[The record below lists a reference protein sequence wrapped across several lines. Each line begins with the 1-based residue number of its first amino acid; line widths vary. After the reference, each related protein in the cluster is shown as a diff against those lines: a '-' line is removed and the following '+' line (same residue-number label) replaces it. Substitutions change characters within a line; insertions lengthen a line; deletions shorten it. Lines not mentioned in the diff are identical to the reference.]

1 MRHRRPKRRA
11 IGLWNGDESPENTAS
26 RTRYVGSQ
34 EYKYHPN
41 PAGPPNAE
49 VEFQDRIRK

>member
-11 IGLWNGDESPENTAS
+11 IDLWNVDEPPKNTAS
-26 RTRYVGSQ
+26 RARYVGSQ
-34 EYKYHPN
+34 EHKCHPS

-49 VEFQDRIRK
+49 VESQDRIRK